1 MGKNNDKEKILTK
14 EEFEKQ
20 IKDIETY
27 MNINKM
33 DISSTIKVP
42 ISKKNFPTIQKKIT
56 YQE

>member
-27 MNINKM
+27 MNIY
-33 DISSTIKVP
+33 I
-42 ISKKNFPTIQKKIT
+42 
-56 YQE
+56 